1 MSLPEKSRNKDI
13 VSFHRLCKDLHKFI
27 QKRIIKKYINP
38 KFNNESPNNS
48 INQIITTS
56 KDWTYCNSK
65 EKITEEEKI
74 IDLFKD
80 NSFLSKLK
88 IYYESLENII
98 NAMDENEKNL
108 ELLKKDINVGE
119 KKLAILSKLNVQLNQ
134 LFNKMPN
141 VQQNNNSNVDNHYAN
156 KNIALDRINLVKSL
170 NILNELEIFKN
181 NNEENAKVIKNSN
194 TTSNTTIT
202 NNNNIILDN
211 KIINN
216 NIREAKPEQNKG
228 KEVLQLKEESKE
240 KNNNNNNIQN
250 NNSNPQSKK
259 KHKNKKK
266 KNKNP
271 SIPKLIAPQNSD
283 IQLLNKKTNRIEPP
297 IMNNNKEIF
306 MEIPNQPKQS
316 QSIASLINPTFINS
330 NNNNNNNNPMNNNEI
345 NNVSNNNIN
354 NSSSSQIKNEIT
366 SNHIELDN
374 NQEMGY
380 EKVDNPEKIENNSNM
395 NPPSPM
401 KEDVDIPPQI
411 EESKIENPENYVQQ
425 TNLEQELEKILK
437 EKFSYVFDIPEKKI
451 PKQKKELINEITQ
464 IIKKTRNLKF
474 NRKNKF
480 DDPYLVGSYS
490 HFSVISL
497 MDYVPPIDIM
507 FKCNNIRSVNELKE
521 IASETMKKKM
531 GFNYIELSNDYDKKN
546 EMVKFCHKCKISK
559 GQKDSNNLFIL
570 FNIFFVGVNLNNF
583 VQKEQSINR
592 FLFNNNGLYDKTNK
606 ILICLYFR
614 RWRKKYNLLFMMPE
628 FLDII
633 INFYYTEKNNITFI
647 IEEIFLDLF
656 NGHFQFFEKKE
667 EEENDNINAAED
679 VENMKEIKQYILE
692 WYNNDEYKKKM
703 CDAILDTQE
712 LLMNSKFSSTFC
724 CDKDI

>member
-1 MSLPEKSRNKDI
+1 MSLSEKSRNKDI

-27 QKRIIKKYINP
+27 QKRIIKRYINP
-38 KFNNESPNNS
+38 KFNNESPNS
-48 INQIITTS
+48 IDQIMTQNKEWI
-56 KDWTYCNSK
+56 YCNNK

-74 IDLFKD
+74 LDIFKD
-80 NSFLSKLK
+80 NGFLAKLK

-134 LFNKMPN
+134 LFNKMPKE
-141 VQQNNNSNVDNHYAN
+141 QQNNSISDNNNYAN

-170 NILNELEIFKN
+170 NILNELKFFS
-181 NNEENAKVIKNSN
+181 NNEESGKGIKNSN

-216 NIREAKPEQNKG
+216 NIREAKPEPNKE
-228 KEVLQLKEESKE
+228 KDLLQLKEDSKE
-240 KNNNNNNIQN
+240 KNNNNNISN
-250 NNSNPQSKK
+250 NLPNPHSKK

-266 KNKNP
+266 NKNKNP
-271 SIPKLIAPQNSD
+271 SVPKLIEPKNSD
-283 IQLLNKKTNRIEPP
+283 IQLLNKKTNRDEPP
-297 IMNNNKEIF
+297 IIDNKEIF
-306 MEIPNQPKQS
+306 MEIPNQSKQ
-316 QSIASLINPTFINS
+316 ITPLINPTFINS
-330 NNNNNNNNPMNNNEI
+330 NNNNNSVAINNNEI
-345 NNVSNNNIN
+345 NNNDNNIHNLSLPQMN
-354 NSSSSQIKNEIT
+354 NQVND
-366 SNHIELDN
+366 NPIESEN
-374 NQEMGY
+374 NQEMVNNKEQY
-380 EKVDNPEKIENNSNM
+380 EKIESVEKIENNLNLPTLVKEKVDNPPIVEEEKIENS
-395 NPPSPM
+395 
-401 KEDVDIPPQI
+401 ERY
-411 EESKIENPENYVQQ
+411 EEQ
-425 TNLEQELEKILK
+425 TNLEQEFEKVLK
-437 EKFSYVFDIPEKKI
+437 DKFSFVFDVSDKKI
-451 PKQKKELINEITQ
+451 PKQKKELMTEITQ

-490 HFSVISL
+490 HFNVISL

-507 FKCNNIRSVNELKE
+507 FKCNNIRSVDELKE
-521 IASETMKKKM
+521 IANETMKKKM

-546 EMVKFCHKCKISK
+546 EIVKFCHKCKITKS
-559 GQKDSNNLFIL
+559 QKDNNNLFIL

-583 VQKEQSINR
+583 IQKEQSINR
-592 FLFNNNGLYDKTNK
+592 FFFNNNGLYDKSGK
-606 ILICLYFR
+606 ILISLYFR

-628 FLDII
+628 FIDII
-633 INFYYTEKNNITFI
+633 INFYYSEKNNLSFI

-656 NGHFQFFEKKE
+656 NGHFQFFDKKE
-667 EEENDNINAAED
+667 GEENDNINAAED

-712 LLMNSKFSSTFC
+712 LIMNSKFASTFS

>member
-1 MSLPEKSRNKDI
+1 MSLSEKSRNKDI

-38 KFNNESPNNS
+38 KFNNESPNS
-48 INQIITTS
+48 IDQIMTQNKEWI
-56 KDWTYCNSK
+56 YCNNK

-74 IDLFKD
+74 LDIFKD
-80 NSFLSKLK
+80 NGFLAKLK

-134 LFNKMPN
+134 LFNKMPKE
-141 VQQNNNSNVDNHYAN
+141 QQNNSISDNNNYAN

-170 NILNELEIFKN
+170 NILNELKFFS
-181 NNEENAKVIKNSN
+181 NNEESGKGIKNSN

-216 NIREAKPEQNKG
+216 NIREAKPEPNKE
-228 KEVLQLKEESKE
+228 KDLLQLKEDSKE
-240 KNNNNNNIQN
+240 KNNNNISNNIP
-250 NNSNPQSKK
+250 NPHSKK

-266 KNKNP
+266 NKNKNP
-271 SIPKLIAPQNSD
+271 SVPKLIEPKNSD
-283 IQLLNKKTNRIEPP
+283 IQLLNKKTNRDEPP
-297 IMNNNKEIF
+297 IIDNKEIF
-306 MEIPNQPKQS
+306 MEIPNQSKQ
-316 QSIASLINPTFINS
+316 ITPLINPTFINS
-330 NNNNNNNNPMNNNEI
+330 NNNNNSVAINNNEI
-345 NNVSNNNIN
+345 NNNDNNIHNLSLPQMN
-354 NSSSSQIKNEIT
+354 NQVND
-366 SNHIELDN
+366 NPIESEN
-374 NQEMGY
+374 NQEMVNNKEQY
-380 EKVDNPEKIENNSNM
+380 EKIESVEKIENNLNLPTLVKEKVDNPPIVEEEKIENS
-395 NPPSPM
+395 
-401 KEDVDIPPQI
+401 ERY
-411 EESKIENPENYVQQ
+411 EEQ
-425 TNLEQELEKILK
+425 TNLEQEFEKVLK
-437 EKFSYVFDIPEKKI
+437 DKFSFVFDVSDKKI
-451 PKQKKELINEITQ
+451 PKQKKELMTEITQ

-490 HFSVISL
+490 HFNVISL

-507 FKCNNIRSVNELKE
+507 FKCNNIRSVDELKE
-521 IASETMKKKM
+521 IANETMKKKM

-546 EMVKFCHKCKISK
+546 EIVKFCHKCKITKS
-559 GQKDSNNLFIL
+559 QKDNNNLFIL

-583 VQKEQSINR
+583 IQKEQSINR
-592 FLFNNNGLYDKTNK
+592 FFFNNNGLYDKSGK
-606 ILICLYFR
+606 ILISLYFR

-628 FLDII
+628 FIDII
-633 INFYYTEKNNITFI
+633 INFYYSEKNNLSFI

-656 NGHFQFFEKKE
+656 NGHFQFFDKKE
-667 EEENDNINAAED
+667 GEENDNINAAED

-712 LLMNSKFSSTFC
+712 LIMNSKFASTFS

>member
-1 MSLPEKSRNKDI
+1 MSLSEKSRNKDI

-27 QKRIIKKYINP
+27 QKRIIKRYINP
-38 KFNNESPNNS
+38 KFNNESPNS
-48 INQIITTS
+48 IDQIMTQNKEWI
-56 KDWTYCNSK
+56 YCNNK

-74 IDLFKD
+74 LDIFKD
-80 NSFLSKLK
+80 NGFLAKLK

-134 LFNKMPN
+134 LFNKMPKE
-141 VQQNNNSNVDNHYAN
+141 QQNNSISDNNNYAN

-170 NILNELEIFKN
+170 NILNELKFFS
-181 NNEENAKVIKNSN
+181 NNEESGKGIKNSN

-216 NIREAKPEQNKG
+216 NIREAKPEPNKE
-228 KEVLQLKEESKE
+228 KDLLQLKEDSKE
-240 KNNNNNNIQN
+240 KNNNNISNNIP
-250 NNSNPQSKK
+250 NPHSKK

-266 KNKNP
+266 NKNKNP
-271 SIPKLIAPQNSD
+271 SVPKLIEPKNSD
-283 IQLLNKKTNRIEPP
+283 IQLLNKKTNRDEPP
-297 IMNNNKEIF
+297 IIDNKEIF
-306 MEIPNQPKQS
+306 MEIPNQSKQ
-316 QSIASLINPTFINS
+316 ITPLINPTFINS
-330 NNNNNNNNPMNNNEI
+330 NNNNNSVAINNNEI
-345 NNVSNNNIN
+345 NNNDNNIHNLSLPQMN
-354 NSSSSQIKNEIT
+354 NQVND
-366 SNHIELDN
+366 NPIESEN
-374 NQEMGY
+374 NQEMVNNKEQY
-380 EKVDNPEKIENNSNM
+380 EKIESVEKIENNLNLPTLVKEKVDNPPIVEEEKIENS
-395 NPPSPM
+395 
-401 KEDVDIPPQI
+401 ERY
-411 EESKIENPENYVQQ
+411 EEQ
-425 TNLEQELEKILK
+425 TNLEQEFEKVLK
-437 EKFSYVFDIPEKKI
+437 DKFSFVFDVSDKKI
-451 PKQKKELINEITQ
+451 PKQKKELMTEITQ

-490 HFSVISL
+490 HFNVISL

-507 FKCNNIRSVNELKE
+507 FKCNNIRSVDELKE
-521 IASETMKKKM
+521 IANETMKKKM

-546 EMVKFCHKCKISK
+546 EIVKFCHKCKITKS
-559 GQKDSNNLFIL
+559 QKDNNNLFIL

-583 VQKEQSINR
+583 IQKEQSINR
-592 FLFNNNGLYDKTNK
+592 FFFNNNGLYDKSGK
-606 ILICLYFR
+606 ILISLYFR

-628 FLDII
+628 FIDII
-633 INFYYTEKNNITFI
+633 INFYYSEKNNLSFI

-656 NGHFQFFEKKE
+656 NGHFQFFDKKE
-667 EEENDNINAAED
+667 GEENDNINAAED

-712 LLMNSKFSSTFC
+712 LIMNSKFASTFS

>member
-27 QKRIIKKYINP
+27 QKRIIKRYINP

-48 INQIITTS
+48 LEQIITTN

-65 EKITEEEKI
+65 EKITEEDKI

-98 NAMDENEKNL
+98 NALDENEKNL

-141 VQQNNNSNVDNHYAN
+141 VQQNNSDNANNHYVN
-156 KNIALDRINLVKSL
+156 KNIALDRISLVKSL
-170 NILNELEIFKN
+170 NILNELKIFNN
-181 NNEENAKVIKNSN
+181 NNEENPKIIKNSN

-216 NIREAKPEQNKG
+216 NIRETKQEQNKE
-228 KEVLQLKEESKE
+228 KEVLQLKEDSKE
-240 KNNNNNNIQN
+240 SNNNSIQN
-250 NNSNPQSKK
+250 NNSNPPSKK
-259 KHKNKKK
+259 KR
-266 KNKNP
+266 
-271 SIPKLIAPQNSD
+271 
-283 IQLLNKKTNRIEPP
+283 TNRNETP
-297 IMNNNKEIF
+297 IMNKNEIF
-306 MEIPNQPKQS
+306 MEIPNQSQQS
-316 QSIASLINPTFINS
+316 NPLASLINPNFINP
-330 NNNNNNNNPMNNNEI
+330 NNNNNNNNLVNNNNKEI
-345 NNVSNNNIN
+345 NINDINNNIK
-354 NSSSSQIKNEIT
+354 NSSPQINKEIN
-366 SNHIELDN
+366 SNQIELNN
-374 NQEMGY
+374 NQEMEF
-380 EKVDNPEKIENNSNM
+380 EKVDKFEKIQSNSNM
-395 NPPSPM
+395 NPPSPV
-401 KEDVDIPPQI
+401 KEVEDIPPQNT
-411 EESKIENPENYVQQ
+411 ESKIENSENYDQQ
-425 TNLEQELEKILK
+425 TNLEQELEKVLK
-437 EKFSYVFDIPEKKI
+437 EKFSYVFDMSEKKI

-507 FKCNNIRSVNELKE
+507 FKCNNIRSVDELKE

-546 EMVKFCHKCKISK
+546 EIVKFCHKCKISK

-583 VQKEQSINR
+583 VKKEQSINR

-606 ILICLYFR
+606 ILICLYVTIV
-614 RWRKKYNLLFMMPE
+614 MM
-628 FLDII
+628 
-633 INFYYTEKNNITFI
+633 NI
-647 IEEIFLDLF
+647 
-656 NGHFQFFEKKE
+656 
-667 EEENDNINAAED
+667 
-679 VENMKEIKQYILE
+679 
-692 WYNNDEYKKKM
+692 
-703 CDAILDTQE
+703 C
-712 LLMNSKFSSTFC
+712 
-724 CDKDI
+724 

>member
-1 MSLPEKSRNKDI
+1 MSLSEKSRNKDI

-38 KFNNESPNNS
+38 KFNNESPNS
-48 INQIITTS
+48 IDQIMTQNKEWI
-56 KDWTYCNSK
+56 YCNSK

-74 IDLFKD
+74 LDIFKD
-80 NSFLSKLK
+80 NGFLAKLK

-134 LFNKMPN
+134 LFNKMPKE
-141 VQQNNNSNVDNHYAN
+141 QQNNSISDNNNYAN

-170 NILNELEIFKN
+170 NILNELKFFS
-181 NNEENAKVIKNSN
+181 NNEESGKGIKNSN

-216 NIREAKPEQNKG
+216 NIREAKPEPNKE
-228 KEVLQLKEESKE
+228 KDLLQLKEDSKE
-240 KNNNNNNIQN
+240 KNNNNISNNIP
-250 NNSNPQSKK
+250 NPHSKK

-266 KNKNP
+266 NKNKNP
-271 SIPKLIAPQNSD
+271 SVPKLIEPKNSD
-283 IQLLNKKTNRIEPP
+283 IQLLNKKTNRDEPP
-297 IMNNNKEIF
+297 IIDNKEIF
-306 MEIPNQPKQS
+306 MEIPNQSKQ
-316 QSIASLINPTFINS
+316 ITPLINPTFINS
-330 NNNNNNNNPMNNNEI
+330 NNNNNNNSVAINNNEI
-345 NNVSNNNIN
+345 NNNDNNIHNLSLPQMN
-354 NSSSSQIKNEIT
+354 NQVND
-366 SNHIELDN
+366 NPIESEN
-374 NQEMGY
+374 NQEMVNNKEQY
-380 EKVDNPEKIENNSNM
+380 EKIESVEKIENNLNLPTLVKEKVDNPPIVEEEKIENS
-395 NPPSPM
+395 
-401 KEDVDIPPQI
+401 ERY
-411 EESKIENPENYVQQ
+411 EEQ
-425 TNLEQELEKILK
+425 TNLEQEFEKVLK
-437 EKFSYVFDIPEKKI
+437 DKFSFVFDVSDKKI
-451 PKQKKELINEITQ
+451 PKQKKELMTEITQ

-490 HFSVISL
+490 HFNVISL

-507 FKCNNIRSVNELKE
+507 FKCNNIRSVDELKE
-521 IASETMKKKM
+521 IANETMKKKM

-546 EMVKFCHKCKISK
+546 EIVKFCHKCKITKS
-559 GQKDSNNLFIL
+559 QKDNNNLFIL

-583 VQKEQSINR
+583 IQKEQSINR
-592 FLFNNNGLYDKTNK
+592 FFFNNNGLYDKSGK
-606 ILICLYFR
+606 ILISLYFR

-628 FLDII
+628 FIDII
-633 INFYYTEKNNITFI
+633 INFYYSEKNNLSFI

-656 NGHFQFFEKKE
+656 NGHFQFFDKKE
-667 EEENDNINAAED
+667 GEENDNINAAED

-712 LLMNSKFSSTFC
+712 LIMNSKFASTFS

>member
-27 QKRIIKKYINP
+27 QKRIIKRYINP

-48 INQIITTS
+48 LDQIITTN

-65 EKITEEEKI
+65 EKITEEDKI

-141 VQQNNNSNVDNHYAN
+141 VQQNNSDNANNHYVN

-170 NILNELEIFKN
+170 NILNELKIFNN
-181 NNEENAKVIKNSN
+181 NNEENPKIIKNSN

-211 KIINN
+211 KIRNN
-216 NIREAKPEQNKG
+216 NIGETKQEQNKE
-228 KEVLQLKEESKE
+228 KEVLQLKEDSKE
-240 KNNNNNNIQN
+240 SNNNSIQN
-250 NNSNPQSKK
+250 NNSNPPSKK
-259 KHKNKKK
+259 KNKNKKK

-271 SIPKLIAPQNSD
+271 SIPKLIGSQNSD
-283 IQLLNKKTNRIEPP
+283 IQLLNKKTNRNETP
-297 IMNNNKEIF
+297 IMNKNEIF
-306 MEIPNQPKQS
+306 MEIPNQSQQS
-316 QSIASLINPTFINS
+316 NPLASLINPNFINP
-330 NNNNNNNNPMNNNEI
+330 NNNNNNNNLVNNNNKEI
-345 NNVSNNNIN
+345 NNNDINNNIK
-354 NSSSSQIKNEIT
+354 NSSPQINKEIN
-366 SNHIELDN
+366 SNQIELNN
-374 NQEMGY
+374 NQEMEF
-380 EKVDNPEKIENNSNM
+380 EKVDKFEKIQSNSNM
-395 NPPSPM
+395 NPPSPV
-401 KEDVDIPPQI
+401 KEVEDIPPQNT
-411 EESKIENPENYVQQ
+411 ESKIENSENYDQQ
-425 TNLEQELEKILK
+425 TNLEQELEKVLK
-437 EKFSYVFDIPEKKI
+437 EKFSYVFDMSEKKI

-507 FKCNNIRSVNELKE
+507 FKCNNIRSVDELKE

-546 EMVKFCHKCKISK
+546 EIVKFCHKCKISK

-583 VQKEQSINR
+583 VKKEQSINR

-656 NGHFQFFEKKE
+656 NGHFQFLEKK

-679 VENMKEIKQYILE
+679 VENMKEIKEYILE
-692 WYNNDEYKKKM
+692 WYKNDEYKKKM

>member
-1 MSLPEKSRNKDI
+1 MSLSEKSRNKDI

-38 KFNNESPNNS
+38 KFNNESPNS
-48 INQIITTS
+48 IDQIMTQNKEWI
-56 KDWTYCNSK
+56 YYNNK

-74 IDLFKD
+74 LDIFKD
-80 NSFLSKLK
+80 NGFLAKLK

-134 LFNKMPN
+134 LFNKMPKE
-141 VQQNNNSNVDNHYAN
+141 QQNNSISDNNNYAN

-170 NILNELEIFKN
+170 NILNELKFFS
-181 NNEENAKVIKNSN
+181 NNEESGKGIKNSN

-216 NIREAKPEQNKG
+216 NIREAKPEPNKE
-228 KEVLQLKEESKE
+228 KDLLQLKEDSKE
-240 KNNNNNNIQN
+240 KNNNNISNNIP
-250 NNSNPQSKK
+250 NPHSKK

-266 KNKNP
+266 NKNKNP
-271 SIPKLIAPQNSD
+271 SVPKLIEPKNSD
-283 IQLLNKKTNRIEPP
+283 IQLLNKKTNRDEPP
-297 IMNNNKEIF
+297 IIDNKEIF
-306 MEIPNQPKQS
+306 MEIPNQSKQ
-316 QSIASLINPTFINS
+316 ITPLINPTFINS
-330 NNNNNNNNPMNNNEI
+330 NNNNNNSVAINNNEI
-345 NNVSNNNIN
+345 INNNDN
-354 NSSSSQIKNEIT
+354 NIHNLSLPQMN
-366 SNHIELDN
+366 NQVNDNPIESEN
-374 NQEMGY
+374 NQEMVNNKEQY
-380 EKVDNPEKIENNSNM
+380 EKIESVEKIENNLNLPTLVKEKVDNPPIVEEEKIENS
-395 NPPSPM
+395 
-401 KEDVDIPPQI
+401 ERY
-411 EESKIENPENYVQQ
+411 EEQ
-425 TNLEQELEKILK
+425 TNLEQEFEKVLK
-437 EKFSYVFDIPEKKI
+437 DKFSFVFDVSDKKI
-451 PKQKKELINEITQ
+451 PKQKKELMTEITQ

-490 HFSVISL
+490 HFNVISL

-507 FKCNNIRSVNELKE
+507 FKCNNIRSVDELKE
-521 IASETMKKKM
+521 IANETMKKKM

-546 EMVKFCHKCKISK
+546 EIVKFCHKCKITKS
-559 GQKDSNNLFIL
+559 QKDNNNLFIL

-583 VQKEQSINR
+583 IQKEQSINR
-592 FLFNNNGLYDKTNK
+592 FFFNNNGLYDKSGK
-606 ILICLYFR
+606 ILISLYFR

-628 FLDII
+628 FIDII
-633 INFYYTEKNNITFI
+633 INFYYSEKNNLSFI

-656 NGHFQFFEKKE
+656 NGHFQFFDKKE
-667 EEENDNINAAED
+667 GEENDNINAAED

-712 LLMNSKFSSTFC
+712 LIMNSKFASTFS

>member
-141 VQQNNNSNVDNHYAN
+141 VQQNNNGNVDNHYAN

-250 NNSNPQSKK
+250 NISNPQSKK

-283 IQLLNKKTNRIEPP
+283 IQLLNKKTNRTEPP

-316 QSIASLINPTFINS
+316 QSISSLINPTFINS

-374 NQEMGY
+374 NQEMVY
-380 EKVDNPEKIENNSNM
+380 EKVDNLEKIENNSNM

-411 EESKIENPENYVQQ
+411 EESKIENPENYDQQ

-656 NGHFQFFEKKE
+656 NGHFQCFEKKE